1 MSSVSHISKLI
12 FGFALAIGLSAAQ
25 QQDPPA
31 AAQDDQK
38 QRDLKVE
45 KLPEKPPAPPPAGAI
60 AGKPVLPRG
69 YAVIIGVAQYQN
81 LDSKHQLAY
90 AERDADSIY
99 SILISPEGGNFRAED
114 VHKLIGPKATLA
126 NIKHELEVWLAQ
138 KAQPEDRVLIY
149 FAGHGFLVPS
159 NGRAFL
165 APYDFKLDDPS
176 GTGYPMDAL
185 ASTIQNSIKA
195 RSKILLTDSCHSG
208 AIAPDAA
215 MQEINHKLANLDQ
228 SVFSLTASRDR
239 ERSFESPNWGG
250 GHGIFTYY
258 VVQGMQGAADES
270 GDGYVTVDE
279 LADYV
284 RRNVREA
291 TNGQQN
297 PTSERGSFDPNMQI
311 AYVPSHIKPEKPPAK
326 DGGLVFESNM
336 DNVEIFL
343 DGTSIGTVNKSKPL
357 SMPGLAPGPHTVKGV
372 RMGYEADGPREEV
385 VYPGRDTTVTIRI
398 LIPRH
403 RPVAAVEQLDEGIKY
418 YTRGKPENYKKAIE
432 CFNSALAQD
441 PTYSEAALYLG
452 RAHEALFDTDKAAAA
467 FKKAIEIDP
476 DYQDARTAYATV
488 LLDTGNLDD
497 AVRQLNEVV
506 TRDKKNGQ
514 AWYLLSQALCRKE
527 AYDQAIEAA
536 NTAIALMPYN
546 GEGHLWLAESLHLTH
561 SWDRAI
567 TEYNQY
573 LKLTNF
579 DSGVM
584 GQLNYNL
591 LGYLIGMGKKSRS
604 SLQDIWKDARAQAYF
619 GLCDC
624 ERHMKQYETAIA
636 HCQKSLSYSPN
647 DALTHYVLG
656 MTYALEANQKNSIE
670 LASVAR
676 QHFQEMLAINPD
688 LNESSNA
695 KAMIANIDQAIK
707 AVQ

>member
-1 MSSVSHISKLI
+1 MPVLRWLLNKPAILCL
-12 FGFALAIGLSAAQ
+12 LAVGLSSGQ
-25 QQDPPA
+25 QQNPPPA
-31 AAQDDQK
+31 TQDDQK

-45 KLPEKPPAPPPAGAI
+45 KLPEKPTTPPPAGAV
-60 AGKPVLPRG
+60 AGKALLPRG
-69 YAVIIGVAQYQN
+69 YAVVIGVAQYEY

-90 AERDADSIY
+90 SERDADSIY

-114 VHKLIGPKATLA
+114 VHKLVGAKATLA
-126 NIKHELEVWLAQ
+126 NIKRELEVWLPQ
-138 KAQPEDRVLIY
+138 KAKPEDRVLIY

-159 NGRAFL
+159 TGRAFL
-165 APYDFKLDDPS
+165 APYDFKLDDAT

-195 RSKILLTDSCHSG
+195 KSKILLTDSCHSG
-208 AIAPDAA
+208 AIAPDA

-258 VVQGMQGAADES
+258 VVQGMEGAADES

-284 RRNVREA
+284 RRNVRDA
-291 TNGQQN
+291 TQGQQN

-311 AYVPSHIKPEKPPAK
+311 AYVPSHVKPETPPAK
-326 DGGLVFESNM
+326 YGGLVFESNM
-336 DNVEIFL
+336 DNVEVFL
-343 DGTSIGTVNKSKPL
+343 DGNSIGIVNKNKPL
-357 SMPGLAPGPHTVKGV
+357 SMPGLTPGTHTIKGV
-372 RMGYEADGPREEV
+372 RMGYEADGPHDEV
-385 VYPGRDTTVTIRI
+385 VYPGRDTTVSIRI

-403 RPVAAVEQLDEGIKY
+403 RPVAATSQLDEGIKY
-418 YTRGKPENYKKAIE
+418 YTRGKTENYKKAIE

-441 PTYSEAALYLG
+441 PTYSQAALYLG
-452 RAHEALFDTDKAAAA
+452 RAHEALFETDQAAAA

-488 LLDTGNLDD
+488 LLDTGSLDE

-506 TRDKKNGQ
+506 QRDKKNGQ

-546 GEGHLWLAESLHLTH
+546 GEAHLWLAESLHLTH

-567 TEYNQY
+567 AEYNQY

-579 DSGVM
+579 DSGIM

-624 ERHMKQYETAIA
+624 ERHLQHYEAAIA
-636 HCQKSLSYSPN
+636 HCQKSLAYSPS

-656 MTYALEANQKNSIE
+656 MTYALEANQKNSLE

-688 LNESSNA
+688 LNESTTA